1 MTGQAASAF
10 PWRIQMKKSIVILAA
25 VAALSFTGC
34 ETTKVSGSGIKGNA
48 AKVQKNV
55 VTILDYQ
62 GASFGSEIPQWVVEI
77 GNGNYSADYLS
88 SIMPGVKGKKP
99 FVVVARGDNLEY
111 TKQWADL
118 VDVEN
123 QVGDE
128 MQRIVGKAVS
138 AAQKGRSKQ
147 LGDAKEATSL
157 EQELNMYKQA
167 VSAVELNGLEK
178 IASYWIQKEVKP
190 SKKSEESKVYYE
202 YYAVWGMSQKLYD
215 AQIAAAMSSVDDNT
229 DEGKALKET
238 LSLKL
243 QNMMIT
249 SNDETVSEEADEI
262 L

>member
-1 MTGQAASAF
+1 
-10 PWRIQMKKSIVILAA
+10 MKKSIFILS
-25 VAALSFTGC
+25 VATVLLFTSCG
-34 ETTKVSGSGIKGNA
+34 TTKTVKGSGIKGNS
-48 AKVQKNV
+48 AKVQKNS

-62 GASFGSEIPQWVVEI
+62 GASFGSEIPQWVVEV
-77 GNGNYSADYLS
+77 GNGNYSAEALS
-88 SIMPGVKGKKP
+88 PILPGISGKKP

-111 TKQWADL
+111 TRQWADL

-138 AAQKGRSKQ
+138 AAQKGRAKQ
-147 LGDAKEATSL
+147 VGDTKDATVL

-190 SKKSEESKVYYE
+190 SKNSKESKVYYE
-202 YYAVWGMSQKLYD
+202 YYAVWGMNKKLYD
-215 AQIAAAMSSVDDNT
+215 IQIQSALDGVEDNT

-249 SNDETVSEEADEI
+249 SNDETITEEAAEEI
-262 L
+262 

>member
-1 MTGQAASAF
+1 
-10 PWRIQMKKSIVILAA
+10 MKKSILILS
-25 VAALSFTGC
+25 VVTALVFAGC
-34 ETTKVSGSGIKGNA
+34 GTTKTVKGSGIKGNA
-48 AKVQKNV
+48 AKVQKSY

-77 GNGNYSADYLS
+77 GNGNYSAEALS
-88 SIMPGVKGKKP
+88 PILPGISGKKP

-111 TKQWADL
+111 TRQWADL

-138 AAQKGRSKQ
+138 AVQKGRAKQ
-147 LGDAKEATSL
+147 VGDTKDATVL

-190 SKKSEESKVYYE
+190 SKNSKESKIYYE
-202 YYAVWGMSQKLYD
+202 YYAVWGMNKKLYD
-215 AQIAAAMSSVDDNT
+215 IQIQSALDGVEDNT

-249 SNDETVSEEADEI
+249 SNDETITEEADEEI
-262 L
+262 

>member
-1 MTGQAASAF
+1 
-10 PWRIQMKKSIVILAA
+10 MKKSILILS
-25 VAALSFTGC
+25 VVTALVFAGC
-34 ETTKVSGSGIKGNA
+34 GTTKTVKGSGIKGNA
-48 AKVQKNV
+48 AKVQKSY

-77 GNGNYSADYLS
+77 GNGNYSADALS
-88 SIMPGVKGKKP
+88 PIIPGIANKKP

-111 TKQWADL
+111 TRQWADL

-138 AAQKGRSKQ
+138 AVQKGRAKQ
-147 LGDAKEATSL
+147 VGDTKDATVL

-190 SKKSEESKVYYE
+190 SKNSKESKVYYE
-202 YYAVWGMSQKLYD
+202 YYAVWGMNKKLYD
-215 AQIAAAMSSVDDNT
+215 LQIQSALDGVEDNT

-249 SNDETVSEEADEI
+249 SNDETITEEADEEI
-262 L
+262 